1 MVTEGELQEWGSKT
15 QRLSRRNRK
24 QFSFNCR
31 TFALLPCLKLWDVL
45 AGTSKNPL
53 RVALAVCDARCT
65 PVQLRFSTTIAAA
78 RTGF

>member
-1 MVTEGELQEWGSKT
+1 MGI
-15 QRLSRRNRK
+15 
-24 QFSFNCR
+24 
-31 TFALLPCLKLWDVL
+31 
-45 AGTSKNPL
+45 SKNPL